1 MKVIQLLRI
10 FPLAV
15 LLSCSLTSCSQT
27 GSDDGHTI
35 GMRRHVTPSKIYK
48 VGKPYRIKGIKYF
61 PKEDFAYCR
70 KGIASWY
77 GPGFHGKKT
86 AMGTRYDQHALTAA
100 HKTLQLPCMAKVT
113 NLQNGKSVIVEI
125 NDRGPYCRGRE
136 IDLSKKAADILGFTH
151 KGTAPV
157 EVKVLPKE
165 SKILAGK
172 IKPNRHHHH
181 ERKHLKKPHGASG
194 GDHQVAH
201 LPDGHGG
208 LSGPSKKGTLF
219 VQAGAFSNRENA
231 QSLCNKLSDVG
242 NTMIVPIKQN
252 HGVLYRV
259 RVGPLQHAE
268 DADQILEKVVQKGLS
283 KANIVVED
291 QL

>member
-1 MKVIQLLRI
+1 MKIIYLLRI
-10 FPLAV
+10 FPLAI

-27 GSDDGHTI
+27 GADGSAV
-35 GMRRHVTPSKIYK
+35 GMRRHIAPSKIYK
-48 VGKPYRIKGIKYF
+48 VGKPYKIKGIKYF
-61 PKEDFAYCR
+61 PKEDFGYCR

-77 GPGFHGKKT
+77 GPGFHGKRT

-100 HKTLQLPCMAKVT
+100 HKTLQLPCLAQVT
-113 NLQNGKSVIVEI
+113 NLQNGKKVIVEI

-172 IKPNRHHHH
+172 AKPTRHHGRHDH
-181 ERKHLKKPHGASG
+181 RHTPLPRPELTDEDHLVQLPHAFASSS
-194 GDHQVAH
+194 Q
-201 LPDGHGG
+201 
-208 LSGPSKKGTLF
+208 KGKLF
-219 VQAGAFSNRENA
+219 VQAGAFSSRENA
-231 QSLCNKLSDVG
+231 QTSCNLLKSVG
-242 NTMIVPIKQN
+242 NAIVVPVTNKKAT
-252 HGVLYRV
+252 LYRV
-259 RVGPLQHAE
+259 RVGPLVHQA
-268 DADQILEKVVQKGLS
+268 DADQVLEKVVQKGFNN
-283 KANIVVED
+283 ANIVVEN